1 MTAPCVQHVNYDGVS
16 TKGGFLILDVS
27 VHKLKQLCT
36 KCLYSLSFLSGN
48 KLVVMNMSQQTGST
62 DLLGG

>member
-1 MTAPCVQHVNYDGVS
+1 MTAPCVQHVNCDGVS
-16 TKGGFLILDVS
+16 TKGSFLMLDVS
-27 VHKLKQLCT
+27 VHNLKQLRT